1 MARPC
6 EFDEAAVLDAAVQC
20 FWAKG
25 YEAISVR
32 ELADGMGIGGASLYN
47 SFGDKRGLYDR
58 ALKHYVANGF
68 LERAVRF
75 ETTLAP
81 LAAIEAFFTEIVV
94 LSLRDKDRKGCMLVN
109 AAAAPHDEEF
119 RSVVADVLAEVESFF
134 LRVLKAG
141 QKDGSIARD
150 QPPVNLARLLLSVLL
165 GVRVLARTRPERAL
179 LEGAVAPAL
188 ALIKGL
194 ARR

>member
-1 MARPC
+1 MARPR
-6 EFDEAAVLDAAVQC
+6 EFEEIAVLDAAVQC

-25 YEAISVR
+25 FEGTSVR
-32 ELADGMGIGGASLYN
+32 ELADSAGIASASLYN

-68 LERAVRF
+68 LERARRF

-81 LAAIEAFFTEIVV
+81 FAAIEAFFEEIIL
-94 LSLRDKDRKGCMLVN
+94 LSLRDKDQKGCMLVN
-109 AAAAPHDEEF
+109 SAAAPHDDDF
-119 RSVVADVLAEVESFF
+119 RDVIAGVLVEVERFF
-134 LRVLKAG
+134 LRVAKAG
-141 QKDGSIARD
+141 QKDGSIARA
-150 QPPVNLARLLLSVLL
+150 QPAADLARLLLSLLL

-188 ALIKGL
+188 AFIKGR
-194 ARR
+194 ARE